1 MAAEGHPG
9 PPRDLGDGGC
19 AVWAALHDELAD
31 GVVFDGRELE
41 LLHAACRLR
50 DRLDELRAAVAEQ
63 GPTTTGSQGQTVAHP
78 ALSSI
83 ASLSAQFR
91 LLLSAVS
98 TDPDERAHGARSVS
112 GRRGANRR
120 WAAER
125 AAVRSIREAG

>member
-1 MAAEGHPG
+1 MMAAETRPV
-9 PPRDLGDGGC
+9 PPDDLGDGGR
-19 AVWAALHDELAD
+19 AVWQAIHDELDEGAM
-31 GVVFDGRELE
+31 FDGRELE

-50 DRLDELRAAVAEQ
+50 DRLDELHAAVAEQ
-63 GPTTTGSQGQTVAHP
+63 GPTTPGSQGQTVAHP

-120 WAAER
+120 WATER
-125 AAVRSIREAG
+125 AALREVS